1 LLKLNLG
8 VRTARY
14 ARFAAIAKDVEEC
27 LERARRRTQ
36 LRALALQLA
45 NQTGKFETIN

>member
-1 LLKLNLG
+1 LKLNLG

-14 ARFAAIAKDVEEC
+14 ARFAAVAKTVEDVSN
-27 LERARRRTQ
+27 APDAQ
-36 LRALALQLA
+36 AKLRGLALQLA